1 MNLQFDQVPELD
13 ELLMIFDLQSQM
25 PKFFIAKTLAPSRQL
40 CLLLL
45 LLQIQ
50 SKSKLEKRLS
60 LAKAFD
66 LENLF
71 KGNQAV
77 LTEKIYQVFVAL
89 FDQTIPLSRDEY
101 LLFFED
107 LSDEALGLIISLDR
121 DLMIQNFQELQWLYQ
136 QKCHLIW
143 VNDPKID
150 GLLRVKG
157 NWLDLSRISVVGTR
171 KPDQDGKRVT
181 QKICQVAAENQ
192 VQVVSGG
199 ASGIDEHAH
208 ISTLENGGSTMVVV
222 GCGLSHALKQSQFD
236 HRYQSKITWVSPFQS
251 FLSAGKWTFLA
262 RNEWIAYLSR
272 SKIVYVI
279 QAGHQSGTLATAKF
293 AFHHQK
299 TVWVCPGPVESPLY
313 KGSHQ
318 LIREG
323 ASILIDPLEPFF
335 TLNLRYDDQ
344 DQDQHQDQHKQIKQT
359 NKQVEPS
366 SKLWLVSSSQP
377 LLLSELSELANL
389 SMTDA
394 CVEATFL
401 EMDGWLISK
410 PGGRYTRGYGK

>member
-1 MNLQFDQVPELD
+1 MNQQFEQVPALD
-13 ELLMIFDLQSQM
+13 ELFMILDLQSQM
-25 PKFFIAKTLAPSRQL
+25 PKFIIAKELAPSRQL
-40 CLLLL
+40 SLLLL

-50 SKSKLEKRLS
+50 SKSKLERRLS
-60 LAKAFD
+60 LAQAFD
-66 LENLF
+66 LENLL
-71 KGNQAV
+71 KGKHLA
-77 LTEKIYQVFVAL
+77 LTEKIYEVFVHL
-89 FDQTIPLSRDEY
+89 FDQAMPLSTDEY
-101 LLFFED
+101 LSFFEG
-107 LSDEALGLIISLDR
+107 LSDEALSLIIGLDR
-121 DLMIQNFQELQWLYQ
+121 NLMLQNFQELQWLYQ

-143 VNDPKID
+143 VNDQKID

-157 NWLDLSRISVVGTR
+157 NWLDVPKISVVGTR

-208 ISTLENGGSTMVVV
+208 LSTLENGGTTMIVVA
-222 GCGLSHALKQSQFD
+222 CGLSHAMNQSQIY

-251 FLSAGKWTFLA
+251 FLSAAKWTFLA

-272 SKIVYVI
+272 SHVVYII

-323 ASILIDPLEPFF
+323 ASILIDPLEPLDLLF
-335 TLNLRYDDQ
+335 TLKLTQQENLNQ
-344 DQDQHQDQHKQIKQT
+344 QA
-359 NKQVEPS
+359 EPS

-401 EMDGWLISK
+401 EMDGWLILK